1 MKKIV
6 LEFEDGHKIDVF
18 DKIEEIDLVAN
29 FEESYERIKVDK
41 INKFEYKISD
51 NEEFQILNVKTKELY
66 NNTNQSGVI
75 KVSMKL
81 EEEEFN
87 KIFEKIKNKIN
98 DSNN

>member
-87 KIFEKIKNKIN
+87 KIFEKIKNKIT